1 MKLKMKLLC
10 SLSVYCLCFI
20 VAHGQGAIPATGG
33 TAPGTGGSVT
43 YTVGQIADGVIT
55 GTNGFIIQG
64 VQQPYEIS
72 TVTAI
77 EDREDI
83 TLEYSVYP
91 NPTEGTIRLVIKS
104 FNDGDFRFQ
113 LYNLTGTVLQEK
125 KIIDE
130 ETEISM
136 ENHASAVYFLRV
148 IRDNREVK
156 VFKIVK
162 R

>member
-1 MKLKMKLLC
+1 MKNITRLLC
-10 SLSVYCLCFI
+10 QLSLFCICVG
-20 VAHGQGAIPATGG
+20 VAQGQGTIPATGG
-33 TAPGTGGSVT
+33 TATGTGGSVT
-43 YTVGQIADGVIT
+43 YTVGQIADSVLT

-64 VQQPYEIS
+64 VQQPFEIS

-77 EDREDI
+77 EDTEDI
-83 TLEYSVYP
+83 TLGYSLYP
-91 NPTEGTIRLVIKS
+91 NPTEGTIRLVIKY
-104 FNDGDFRFQ
+104 FNDQDFRFQ
-113 LYNLTGTVLQEK
+113 LYNMTGTVIQEK
-125 KIIDE
+125 RIIDE

-136 ENHASAVYFLRV
+136 ESHKSAVYFLRV

>member
-1 MKLKMKLLC
+1 MKRKIKLLC
-10 SLSVYCLCFI
+10 SLFI
-20 VAHGQGAIPATGG
+20 FCAVIEAANAQETVPAAGG
-33 TAPGTGGSVT
+33 SATGTGGSVT
-43 YTVGQIADGVIT
+43 YTVGQVADSVLT
-55 GTNGFIIQG
+55 GTNGFIVQG

-77 EDREDI
+77 EGTEDI
-83 TLEYSVYP
+83 TLGYSVYP
-91 NPTEGTIRLVIKS
+91 NPTEGMIRLVIKS

-113 LYNLTGTVLQEK
+113 LYNLSGIVLQEA
-125 KIIDE
+125 KITDE

-136 ENHASAVYFLRV
+136 ENHTSAVYFLRI

>member
-1 MKLKMKLLC
+1 MERKLKLLC
-10 SLSVYCLCFI
+10 QLPLFCICAG
-20 VAHGQGAIPATGG
+20 VAQGQGTIPAAGG
-33 TAPGTGGSVT
+33 TASGTGGSVT
-43 YTVGQIADGVIT
+43 YTVGQIADSVMI

-77 EDREDI
+77 EDTEDI
-83 TLEYSVYP
+83 TLEYSVFP

-104 FNDGDFRFQ
+104 FNDGDFRFR
-113 LYNLTGTVLQEK
+113 LYNLTGTVIQERR
-125 KIIDE
+125 IIDE
-130 ETEISM
+130 ETEISV
-136 ENHASAVYFLRV
+136 ESHKSAVYFLRV

>member
-1 MKLKMKLLC
+1 MGQKIRFFSLL
-10 SLSVYCLCFI
+10 SGFCFCFAI
-20 VAHGQGAIPATGG
+20 IQGQEVIPATGG
-33 TAPGTGGSVT
+33 NAAGTGGSVT
-43 YTVGQIADGVIT
+43 YTVGQVIYSLIT

-77 EDREDI
+77 ENTEDI
-83 TLEYSVYP
+83 ALEYSVYP

-104 FNDGDFRFQ
+104 FNDEDFRFR

-125 KIIDE
+125 RIKDE
-130 ETEISM
+130 ETEISL
-136 ENHASAVYFLRV
+136 NSHVSAVYFLRV

>member
-1 MKLKMKLLC
+1 MKTTIRLLC
-10 SLSVYCLCFI
+10 SLSFFCLFA
-20 VAHGQGAIPATGG
+20 VAARGQEAIPATGG
-33 TAPGTGGSVT
+33 TAAGTGGSAT
-43 YTVGQIADGVIT
+43 YTVGQFAYSVVT

-77 EDREDI
+77 EDIDDI
-83 TLEYSVYP
+83 TLGYSVYP
-91 NPTEGTIRLVIKS
+91 NPTEGKIRLVIKS

-113 LYNLTGTVLQEK
+113 LYSLTGAILQEK
-125 KIIDE
+125 TVIDE

-136 ENHASAVYFLRV
+136 EIHKSAVYFLRV

-162 R
+162 K

>member
-1 MKLKMKLLC
+1 MKQKIYLLC
-10 SLSVYCLCFI
+10 SLFFLGLCI
-20 VAHGQGAIPATGG
+20 GVIQAQEAIPATGG
-33 TAPGTGGSVT
+33 TAKGTGGSVT
-43 YTVGQIADGVIT
+43 YTIGQIADRVLT
-55 GTNGFIIQG
+55 GTNGSVIQG

-77 EDREDI
+77 EETEDI
-83 TLEYSVYP
+83 TLMYSVYP
-91 NPTEGTIRLVIKS
+91 NPTKGTIRLVIKS
-104 FNDGDFRFQ
+104 LDNGDFSFQ
-113 LYNLTGTVLQEK
+113 LYNLTGAVIQEK
-125 KIIDE
+125 RIIDE

-136 ENHASAVYFLRV
+136 ENYFSALYFLRV

>member
-1 MKLKMKLLC
+1 MNQKIKLLC
-10 SLSVYCLCFI
+10 SLSFFYLCFI
-20 VAHGQGAIPATGG
+20 LAQGQETIPATGG
-33 TAPGTGGSVT
+33 TAKGAGGSVT
-43 YTVGQIADGVIT
+43 FTVGQIADSVLT

-77 EDREDI
+77 EDTEDI

-91 NPTEGTIRLVIKS
+91 NPTKGTVRLVIKS
-104 FNDGDFRFQ
+104 FNGGDFRFQ
-113 LYNLTGTVLQEK
+113 LYSLNGTVLQEMTV
-125 KIIDE
+125 IDE
-130 ETEISM
+130 ETEISL
-136 ENHASAVYFLRV
+136 ESHKPAVYFLRV

-162 R
+162 K

>member
-1 MKLKMKLLC
+1 MKQKMRLLC
-10 SLSVYCLCFI
+10 QLLLFCLCTGF
-20 VAHGQGAIPATGG
+20 VRGQATVPAAGGTATGTGG
-33 TAPGTGGSVT
+33 TVT
-43 YTVGQIADGVIT
+43 YTVGQIADRVLT
-55 GTNGFIIQG
+55 GTNGFVIQG

-77 EDREDI
+77 EETEDI
-83 TLEYSVYP
+83 TLRYYVYP
-91 NPTEGTIRLVIKS
+91 NPTEGTIRLVIRS
-104 FNDGDFRFQ
+104 FNEGSYRFE
-113 LYNLTGTVLQEK
+113 LYNLSGTVVQERSVT
-125 KIIDE
+125 DE

-136 ENHASAVYFLRV
+136 EREESAIYFLRV